1 VLFRSAFS
9 VSNHSPWEY
18 PKGRIESIGEP
29 ASVTNTV
36 RYADWAVGDFFKKA
50 RQSPYWDNTLFL
62 IVADHDARVYGGLVP
77 VRHFHI
83 PALIIG
89 PGVKPQSDPQ
99 VMSQIDLLPTLLSL
113 MGIDSTH
120 PMLGRD
126 LTKKPANRA
135 MMQFGDNYGFL
146 KVDAEGEKLVV
157 LEPGKPART
166 MLYQAPDRYQP
177 LESNADLAREALA
190 HVLWPSWAYQEQRY
204 ALPPR
209 SVR

>member
-1 VLFRSAFS
+1 M
-9 VSNHSPWEY
+9 
-18 PKGRIESIGEP
+18 
-29 ASVTNTV
+29 
-36 RYADWAVGDFFKKA
+36 GDFFKKA

-89 PGVKPQSDPQ
+89 PGVKPKSDAQ

-113 MGIDSTH
+113 MGMDTVH

-126 LTKKPANRA
+126 LTRQPANRA
-135 MMQFGDNYGFL
+135 MMQFGENYGFL
-146 KVDAEGEKLVV
+146 TAGPEGEKLVV

-166 MLYQAPDRYQP
+166 IRYEMPDRYTPIDPDEQK
-177 LESNADLAREALA
+177 SREALA
-190 HVLWPSWAYQEQRY
+190 HVLWPSWAYTEQRY

-209 SVR
+209 SAR